1 MIQTDKGG
9 IELKKLFAALL
20 LIAVSAIAISCERYT
35 PGNFKFTEANYPRM
49 GGSLAVLP
57 LGEAVT
63 AAALGIDRDRT
74 GEFIL
79 FEGSTTSNYTDLADG
94 KFDILLAYE
103 PSQGAKDYAADKGFE
118 WEMTPIGRDALVFI
132 TNDEN
137 KIDGLTT
144 EQVYDIYTGRIKN
157 WSEIGGADAAIKPF
171 RRNADS
177 GSHTLF
183 ELLILKGAALADQPT
198 ETVQVNSMLGML
210 EAIAE
215 YDSGDGAIGYTVYYY
230 LTNMESD
237 KLEKSKIFKIDG
249 IEPNPSTIASGKYGL
264 INDFYVVIPKET
276 PADSPARILYN
287 WVCSEQVKKLGEA
300 ENYIMIGN

>member
-1 MIQTDKGG
+1 MKISKRFKRL
-9 IELKKLFAALL
+9 IALL
-20 LIAVSAIAISCERYT
+20 LLLAGMAAALSCERYT
-35 PGNFKFTEANYPRM
+35 PGNFLFTEDNYPRM

-74 GEFIL
+74 GEFII
-79 FEGSTTSNYTDLADG
+79 FEGSTTSNYTALADG
-94 KFDILLAYE
+94 RFDILLAYE
-103 PSQGAKDYAADKGFE
+103 PSQEAVDYAAGIGFE

-137 KIDGLTT
+137 KLDALTT
-144 EQVYDIYTGRIKN
+144 EQVFDIYTGKIKN
-157 WSEIGGADAAIKPF
+157 WSEIGGVDAAIKPF

-183 ELLILKGAALADQPT
+183 ELLILKGAPLADSPT
-198 ETVQVNSMLGML
+198 ESVEVDNMLGML

-215 YDSGDGAIGYTVYYY
+215 YDADDGAIGYTVYYY

-237 KLEKSKIFKIDG
+237 KLKNSKIFKIDG
-249 IEPNPSTIASGKYGL
+249 VEPNRSTIASGKYRH
-264 INDFYVVIPKET
+264 INDFYVVIPKDT
-276 PADSPARILYN
+276 PADSPVRILYN
-287 WVCSEQVKKLGEA
+287 WICSEQVKKLGEA
-300 ENYIMIGN
+300 ENYVMIDPPQIN